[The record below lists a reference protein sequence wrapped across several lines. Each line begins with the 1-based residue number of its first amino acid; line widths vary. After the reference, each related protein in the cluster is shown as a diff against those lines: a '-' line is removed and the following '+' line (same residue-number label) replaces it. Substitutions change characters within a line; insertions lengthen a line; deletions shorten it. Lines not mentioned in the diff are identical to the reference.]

1 MAERYMP
8 TQSTTAPD
16 EPRRD
21 VREESVGSL
30 VREVAADVSKLV
42 RQELELAKAELK
54 QDARRAGKAT
64 GLLSGAGVAG
74 WLVLLFAS
82 LAAMWGLAEA
92 MHVGWAALIVAGVW
106 AVVAAL
112 MYVVGRR
119 QLQQVEPVPEQTVE
133 TLKED
138 ARWARNR
145 TR

>member
-1 MAERYMP
+1 MP